1 MVEVARVAVLL
12 VEAVLAVSVV
22 RMDSVDP
29 KVVEWDKMVIQM
41 VTSAV
46 ALVTTLLVAEAAGV
60 ASMLVIA
67 AVTQVAIATAL
78 LVAGAVQTGRIVHI
92 QSIVPHLLETTQHL
106 ETVQTVSETVPLN
119 LMVVLVLS
127 QSVMSQTNANSIN
140 LRSKN

>member
-1 MVEVARVAVLL
+1 MVEVAKVVVAL

-29 KVVEWDKMVIQM
+29 KVVLQVVTEIRM
-41 VTSAV
+41 VTNVV

-60 ASMLVIA
+60 VTMLVIA

-78 LVAGAVQTGRIVHI
+78 LVAGAVQTGLIVHI
-92 QSIVPHLLETTQHL
+92 QSIVPHLLETIKHL
-106 ETVQTVSETVPLN
+106 ETVQIVSETVPLN

-127 QSVMSQTNANSIN
+127 QSAMRSNANSIN